1 MVSLSRLFHKTDER
15 EKPATAATAPAEPAC
30 APTAK
35 ATVAPVE
42 LPQEFLDKFPGG
54 MLRYKA
60 EEAGA
65 IDRVS
70 SGLVRL
76 FGCSDA
82 EQFRALTGNTFKGIV
97 HPDDWEWV
105 SASVSEQI
113 GRSDSD
119 YVRYRIIRADGEVRW
134 VDDWGHLVED
144 ASGARWFYATLMD
157 ATERVRE
164 KEELRRA
171 NERLEIIT
179 ALSNDVLFDIE
190 CGTGAAHVYGD
201 FEGRF
206 GRPPEQKDFVVSRR
220 CQKPCEL
227 TITSHDLTPLMAQIG
242 ENSLVDFETSTSGAD
257 GDPVWYR
264 YQSVVLYD
272 EEGGPVRHVG
282 RLLDTSEAA
291 MRESQFRRKAE
302 RDSLTGLYNRAAALD
317 RIETALRTESRP
329 CTLIVVDV
337 DDFKAVND
345 SYGHPEGDY
354 VLKRLAIFL
363 SQVMRKEDIVAR
375 IGGDE
380 FLIFAPGLGSGPAAD
395 RVLEHLARGPF
406 AGQRATDEVT
416 DTAYHA
422 APTISVGAACCLT
435 PPMPFEV
442 LYAAA
447 DSTLYQVKEAGKAQ
461 YQLTVIG

>member
-1 MVSLSRLFHKTDER
+1 MVSLSRLFHKTEELDT
-15 EKPATAATAPAEPAC
+15 KTAAVPTSAAPAC
-30 APTAK
+30 AQTAEAK
-35 ATVAPVE
+35 TASVE

-54 MLRYKA
+54 MFRYKA
-60 EEAGA
+60 ESAGV
-65 IDRVS
+65 IDRAS

-105 SASVSEQI
+105 SASISEQMEH
-113 GRSDSD
+113 GDSD

-201 FEGRF
+201 
-206 GRPPEQKDFVVSRR
+206 
-220 CQKPCEL
+220 CEL

-435 PPMPFEV
+435 PPMPFDV

-461 YQLTVIG
+461 YLLTVIG

>member
-105 SASVSEQI
+105 SASISEQME
-113 GRSDSD
+113 RSDSD

-144 ASGARWFYATLMD
+144 ASGTRWFYATIMD

-171 NERLEIIT
+171 NERLEILT
-179 ALSNDVLFDIE
+179 ALSNDVLFDI
-190 CGTGAAHVYGD
+190 
-201 FEGRF
+201 
-206 GRPPEQKDFVVSRR
+206 
-220 CQKPCEL
+220 
-227 TITSHDLTPLMAQIG
+227 
-242 ENSLVDFETSTSGAD
+242 
-257 GDPVWYR
+257 
-264 YQSVVLYD
+264 
-272 EEGGPVRHVG
+272 
-282 RLLDTSEAA
+282 
-291 MRESQFRRKAE
+291 
-302 RDSLTGLYNRAAALD
+302 
-317 RIETALRTESRP
+317 
-329 CTLIVVDV
+329 
-337 DDFKAVND
+337 
-345 SYGHPEGDY
+345 
-354 VLKRLAIFL
+354 
-363 SQVMRKEDIVAR
+363 
-375 IGGDE
+375 
-380 FLIFAPGLGSGPAAD
+380 
-395 RVLEHLARGPF
+395 
-406 AGQRATDEVT
+406 
-416 DTAYHA
+416 
-422 APTISVGAACCLT
+422 
-435 PPMPFEV
+435 
-442 LYAAA
+442 
-447 DSTLYQVKEAGKAQ
+447 
-461 YQLTVIG
+461 

>member
-15 EKPATAATAPAEPAC
+15 EETHDRRADFGRAGLRSDGRGDDSS
-30 APTAK
+30 
-35 ATVAPVE
+35 VE

-54 MLRYKA
+54 MFRYKA
-60 EEAGA
+60 ESAGV
-65 IDRVS
+65 IDRAS

-105 SASVSEQI
+105 SASISEQMEH
-113 GRSDSD
+113 GDSD

-206 GRPPEQKDFVVSRR
+206 GRPPEQEGFCGEPTLPEAVRADYHVS
-220 CQKPCEL
+220 
-227 TITSHDLTPLMAQIG
+227 
-242 ENSLVDFETSTSGAD
+242 
-257 GDPVWYR
+257 
-264 YQSVVLYD
+264 
-272 EEGGPVRHVG
+272 
-282 RLLDTSEAA
+282 
-291 MRESQFRRKAE
+291 
-302 RDSLTGLYNRAAALD
+302 
-317 RIETALRTESRP
+317 
-329 CTLIVVDV
+329 
-337 DDFKAVND
+337 
-345 SYGHPEGDY
+345 
-354 VLKRLAIFL
+354 
-363 SQVMRKEDIVAR
+363 
-375 IGGDE
+375 
-380 FLIFAPGLGSGPAAD
+380 
-395 RVLEHLARGPF
+395 
-406 AGQRATDEVT
+406 
-416 DTAYHA
+416 
-422 APTISVGAACCLT
+422 
-435 PPMPFEV
+435 
-442 LYAAA
+442 
-447 DSTLYQVKEAGKAQ
+447 
-461 YQLTVIG
+461 

>member
-1 MVSLSRLFHKTDER
+1 MVSLSRLFHKTEELDT
-15 EKPATAATAPAEPAC
+15 KTAAVPTSAAPAC
-30 APTAK
+30 AQTAEAK
-35 ATVAPVE
+35 TASVE

-54 MLRYKA
+54 MFRYKA
-60 EEAGA
+60 ESAGV
-65 IDRVS
+65 IDRAS

-105 SASVSEQI
+105 SASISEQMEH
-113 GRSDSD
+113 GDSD

-157 ATERVRE
+157 ATERVRV

-264 YQSVVLYD
+264 YQSVVLYE

-317 RIETALRTESRP
+317 RIET
-329 CTLIVVDV
+329 
-337 DDFKAVND
+337 AVND

-422 APTISVGAACCLT
+422 APTLSVGAACCLT
-435 PPMPFEV
+435 PPMPFDV

-461 YQLTVIG
+461 YLLTVIG